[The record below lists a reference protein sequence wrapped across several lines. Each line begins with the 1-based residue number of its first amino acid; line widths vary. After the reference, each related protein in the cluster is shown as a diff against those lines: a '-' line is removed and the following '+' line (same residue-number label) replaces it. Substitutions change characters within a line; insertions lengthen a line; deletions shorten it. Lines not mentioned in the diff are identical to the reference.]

1 MLKITGL
8 TKTYEDGNLALNDL
22 NLEIQKGKIFA
33 LLGANGAGKS
43 TTINIICG
51 FIPASAGD
59 VFIEEISMNENPLKL
74 RDKIAYLSENVLL
87 YDNFTGY
94 QNLKFFDKLSGKRH
108 TKAELEDVLRK
119 VGLQDSFIHRNIS
132 KYSKGMRQKVGIAL
146 ALVKG
151 SPLFLLDEP
160 FSGLDPKAS
169 FDFETLIYKLR
180 DEGKTIFMSTHE
192 IFRAKEMADVV
203 GIMKSGNLVMTRT
216 REELANE
223 DLNRI
228 YLDYIEDRGTNS
240 LSTGE
245 SQGGNN
251 ADV

>member
-22 NLEIQKGKIFA
+22 NLEIQQGKIFA

-51 FIPASAGD
+51 FIPPSSGD
-59 VFIEEISMNENPLKL
+59 VIVQDISLNQSPLL
-74 RDKIAYLSENVLL
+74 MRSKIAYLSENVML
-87 YDNFTGY
+87 YDNFSGFE
-94 QNLKFFDKLSGKRH
+94 NLRFFAEVGGSNYSKS
-108 TKAELEDVLRK
+108 ELEDTLSE
-119 VGLQDSFIHRNIS
+119 VGLQKDFFHRNIS
-132 KYSKGMRQKVGIAL
+132 KYSKGMKQKVGIAM
-146 ALVKG
+146 ALVKN
-151 SPLFLLDEP
+151 SPVFLLDEP

-169 FDFETLIYKLR
+169 YDFELLIYKLK
-180 DEGKTIFMSTHE
+180 EKGKTIIMSTHE
-192 IFRAKEMADVV
+192 IFRAKAMADVV
-203 GIMKSGNLVMTRT
+203 GIMKGGNLVMIRT

-228 YLDYIEDRGTNS
+228 YLEYIEDRGETITPT

-245 SQGGNN
+245 EE
-251 ADV
+251 